1 MAEGAFFVGL
11 SDLLTGLLFVVLAL
25 PLILRKVAM
34 NRWYG
39 VRIPKAFVSEA
50 NWYAINAVG
59 GRWMAAAGGVLA
71 LAGGIVLLWPPTTVV
86 GVLIASLAPVP
97 LVLFTLVP
105 VLRFAKRL
113 PS

>member
-11 SDLLTGLLFVVLAL
+11 SDLLTGLLFIGIAI
-25 PLILRKVAM
+25 PLMLRRVAM

-39 VRIPKAFVSEA
+39 VRIPKAFASEE

-59 GRWMAAAGGVLA
+59 GRWMAVAGGVLG
-71 LAGGIVLLWPPTTVV
+71 LVGGLVLLWPPPTAT

-113 PS
+113 RG